1 MSTPMPEPQASTPWT
16 EPSVPVPANPP
27 QAAPVDALA
36 LWQRFPAA
44 ALAGVDTSQ
53 AMWSEIV
60 PGGGHWSW
68 RMPRGSAIRF
78 VALEDGPNVS
88 AVLYSALEKLERYN
102 MPDSLKAQHTAHYG
116 KGHVLMSDMGRS
128 LASVTADSLGW
139 HDPLGALLDN
149 DDMGRSLASVTADS
163 LGWHDPLG
171 ALLDNE
177 LMQKKH
183 GEKRYEDARNGMYRS
198 GKDGLLIEI
207 GKYGLTRRDL
217 IAPVNLFSKVSVDAQ
232 GRFGFASDHAKAGDF
247 VELRFD
253 MDVILAI
260 STAPHALDPNPVYA
274 PKKVG
279 LLAWRCGPAP
289 AHDVCRAFRP
299 ENARALH
306 NSDVLYL

>member
-1 MSTPMPEPQASTPWT
+1 MSEAHSPEPWT
-16 EPSVPVPANPP
+16 EPQVPVPANPP
-27 QAAPVDALA
+27 QTAPVDAPA

-44 ALAGVDTSQ
+44 ALAGVDT
-53 AMWSEIV
+53 ARTMWSEIV

-88 AVLYSALEKLERYN
+88 AVMYSALEKLERYN
-102 MPDSLKAQHTAHYG
+102 MPDSLKAQHTAHYQA
-116 KGHVLMSDMGRS
+116 GHVLMSDMGRS
-128 LASVTADSLGW
+128 
-139 HDPLGALLDN
+139 
-149 DDMGRSLASVTADS
+149 MASVTADS

-177 LMQKKH
+177 RMAAKY
-183 GEKRYEDARNGMYRS
+183 GERRYEDARNGMYRS

-207 GKYGLTRRDL
+207 GKYGLAKRDL

-232 GRFGFASDHAKAGDF
+232 GRFQFASDHAKAGDF

-253 MDVILAI
+253 MDVIFAI

-279 LLAWRCGPAP
+279 LLAWRCGVAP
-289 AHDVCRAFRP
+289 SNDACRAFRP
-299 ENARALH
+299 ENARALF
-306 NSDVLYL
+306 NSDMLYL

>member
-44 ALAGVDTSQ
+44 ALAGVDTSKT
-53 AMWSEIV
+53 MWSEIV

-102 MPDSLKAQHTAHYG
+102 MPDSLKAQHTAHYQA
-116 KGHVLMSDMGRS
+116 GHVLMSDMGRS

-149 DDMGRSLASVTADS
+149 ERM
-163 LGWHDPLG
+163 
-171 ALLDNE
+171 AL
-177 LMQKKH
+177 KY
-183 GEKRYEDARNGMYRS
+183 GERRYEDARNGMYRS

-207 GKYGLTRRDL
+207 GKYGLAKRDL

-232 GRFGFASDHAKAGDF
+232 GRFQFAANHAKAGDF

-253 MDVILAI
+253 MDVIFAI

-279 LLAWRCGPAP
+279 LLAWRCGAAP
-289 AHDVCRAFRP
+289 ANDACRAFRP

>member
-1 MSTPMPEPQASTPWT
+1 MSDTTPTTSSTPWT
-16 EPSVPVPANPP
+16 EPQVPVPANPP
-27 QAAPVDALA
+27 QAAPVDAPA
-36 LWQRFPAA
+36 LWQRFPQA
-44 ALAGVDTSQ
+44 ALAGVDTAR
-53 AMWSEIV
+53 AMWNEIV

-88 AVLYSALEKLERYN
+88 VVLYSALEKLERYN
-102 MPDSLKAQHTAHYG
+102 MPDSLKAQHTAHYRA
-116 KGHVLMSDMGRS
+116 GHVLMSDMGRS

-149 DDMGRSLASVTADS
+149 ERMAARY
-163 LGWHDPLG
+163 
-171 ALLDNE
+171 
-177 LMQKKH
+177 
-183 GEKRYEDARNGMYRS
+183 GERRYEDARNGMYRS

-232 GRFGFASDHAKAGDF
+232 GRFQFVPDHARAGDF

-279 LLAWRCGPAP
+279 LLAWRCGAAP
-289 AHDVCRAFRP
+289 ANDACRAFRP

>member
-1 MSTPMPEPQASTPWT
+1 MSNPNSTTATPWT
-16 EPSVPVPANPP
+16 EPQVPVPANPP
-27 QAAPVDALA
+27 LEAPVDAPL
-36 LWQRFPAA
+36 LWKRFPAE
-44 ALAGVDTSQ
+44 ALAGVDMERQ
-53 AMWSEIV
+53 MWSEIV

-78 VALEDGPNVS
+78 VALEDGANVS
-88 AVLYSALEKLERYN
+88 AVMYSALEKLERYN
-102 MPDSLKAQHTAHYG
+102 MPDSLKAQHTAHYSR
-116 KGHVLMSDMGRS
+116 GHVLMSDMGRS
-128 LASVTADSLGW
+128 MASITADSLGW

-149 DDMGRSLASVTADS
+149 GLMTA
-163 LGWHDPLG
+163 
-171 ALLDNE
+171 
-177 LMQKKH
+177 KY
-183 GEKRYEDARNGMYRS
+183 GERRYEDARNGMYRS

-217 IAPVNLFSKVSVDAQ
+217 IAPINLFSKVSVDEE
-232 GRFGFASDHAKAGDF
+232 GRFGFASSHAKAGDF

-279 LLAWRCGPAP
+279 LLAWRCGTAGP
-289 AHDVCRAFRP
+289 HDCCRAFRP

>member
-1 MSTPMPEPQASTPWT
+1 MSTPMPEIQASTPWT

-27 QAAPVDALA
+27 QAAPVDAPA

-44 ALAGVDTSQ
+44 ALAGVDTSKT
-53 AMWSEIV
+53 MWSEIV

-102 MPDSLKAQHTAHYG
+102 MPDSLKAQHTAHYQA
-116 KGHVLMSDMGRS
+116 GHVLMSDMGRS

-149 DDMGRSLASVTADS
+149 ERLA
-163 LGWHDPLG
+163 L
-171 ALLDNE
+171 
-177 LMQKKH
+177 KY
-183 GEKRYEDARNGMYRS
+183 GERRYEDARNGMYRS

-207 GKYGLTRRDL
+207 GKYGLSKRDL

-232 GRFGFASDHAKAGDF
+232 GRFQFAAQHAKAGDF

-253 MDVILAI
+253 MDVIFAI

-279 LLAWRCGPAP
+279 LLAWRCGAAP
-289 AHDVCRAFRP
+289 ANDACRAFRP

>member
-1 MSTPMPEPQASTPWT
+1 MSEPNASTPWT
-16 EPSVPVPANPP
+16 EPQVPVPANPP
-27 QAAPVDALA
+27 QAAPVDAPA

-44 ALAGVDTSQ
+44 ALAGVDNSKT
-53 AMWSEIV
+53 MWSETV

-102 MPDSLKAQHTAHYG
+102 MPDSLKAQHTAHYQA
-116 KGHVLMSDMGRS
+116 GHVLMSDMGRS

-149 DDMGRSLASVTADS
+149 ERM
-163 LGWHDPLG
+163 
-171 ALLDNE
+171 AL
-177 LMQKKH
+177 KY
-183 GEKRYEDARNGMYRS
+183 GVRRYEDARNGMYRS

-207 GKYGLTRRDL
+207 GKFGLTKRDL
-217 IAPVNLFSKVSVDAQ
+217 ITPVNLFSKVSVDAQ
-232 GRFGFASDHAKAGDF
+232 GRFQFAPDHAKAGDF

-260 STAPHALDPNPVYA
+260 STAPHALDPNPAYA

-279 LLAWRCGPAP
+279 LLAWRCGAAP
-289 AHDVCRAFRP
+289 AQDACRAFRP

-306 NSDVLYL
+306 NSDMLYL